1 MLVSTSSQF
10 LPPTFRLEPPA
21 QSASLLDGVSE
32 GEGGP
37 PEDDESVRVL
47 HTSKYQVSTENW

>member
-21 QSASLLDGVSE
+21 QGASLLDGVSE

-47 HTSKYQVSTENW
+47 HTSKYQV